1 MTGLVNPP
9 RRVVAVMT
17 ENAAG
22 ASSGDPHG
30 VNESPRPIVV
40 GVDGSGSSRAAA
52 YWAAGE
58 AGRRGTRLTIL
69 HALHLPE
76 ATISQVE
83 SAGHAQRRR
92 VEGLEILHQVA
103 AAVRT
108 RYPDLPLDL
117 ELSDPDPAHAPTD
130 SSREAEVLVTGN
142 RGHGGFTGMLLDS
155 VSSELVVRTRC
166 PFVVVHEQRSQA
178 SAGPIVLGA
187 GPERSPA
194 AHRYALEAV
203 RREGA
208 VFTVVRVWNPMV
220 RHAARA
226 GAGALC
232 IGDRDAERREV
243 VETAEAA
250 TDQLRREFLDV
261 LVQITADEGD
271 TVIILMSTVRQ
282 RRVAP
287 ADARVISAEFC
298 CRLAHVQSSAED
310 VFGRASPWRNLA
322 QRAKSHGSDFGV
334 LGRFLDQWELI
345 LGLHGT
351 PRSVPEVCDRCSQPR
366 F

>member
-9 RRVVAVMT
+9 RQVAAVMSQ
-17 ENAAG
+17 NAAG

-30 VNESPRPIVV
+30 VDESPCPIVV
-40 GVDGSGSSRAAA
+40 GVDGSGSSRVAA

-58 AGRRGTRLTIL
+58 ARRRGTRLTIL

-76 ATISQVE
+76 AAISQVE

-92 VEGLEILHQVA
+92 VEGMEILHQVA

-117 ELSDPDPAHAPTD
+117 ELSDPDPSHAPTE
-130 SSREAEVLVTGN
+130 SGRGAEVLVTGN
-142 RGHGGFTGMLLDS
+142 CGHGGFAGMLPGS
-155 VSSELVVRTRC
+155 VSRKLVVRTRC
-166 PFVVVHEQRSQA
+166 PLVVVHEQAAQA
-178 SAGPIVLGA
+178 AAGPIGLGT

-208 VFTVVRVWNPMV
+208 VFTVVRVWIPKV
-220 RHAARA
+220 RHATRS

-232 IGDRDAERREV
+232 IGIRDAERCEA
-243 VETAEAA
+243 VEPAEAA
-250 TDQLRREFLDV
+250 AARLRRELPDV
-261 LVQITADEGD
+261 LVQITGDEGD
-271 TVIILMSTVRQ
+271 TVIILMNAAPQ
-282 RRVAP
+282 KRVAP
-287 ADARVISAEFC
+287 ADACVISAESC
-298 CRLAHVQSSAED
+298 CRLAHVQTSAEV
-310 VFGRASPWRNLA
+310 VFGRASPWRDLA
-322 QRAKSHGSDFGV
+322 QRAMCHGSDWEV

-351 PRSVPEVCDRCSQPR
+351 PRSVPEVCDRCSQPHS
-366 F
+366 